1 MKLVSKNAGIHTL
14 KKLSVVKR
22 EKPCLDAEWHFH
34 PEFELLY
41 ISKSF
46 GIRFVGD
53 SVSHFSPGDLVLV
66 GSYLPHLWRNNGSY
80 YKKNSNQKV
89 KTVVTKFIRDFIG
102 ADTFKNPE
110 FGDIDALLSDS
121 RFGVSFG
128 KSVSEKMHDE
138 LLQLCDL
145 SPVEKSISLLT
156 ILHRL
161 SREGDK
167 ELLSSSEMHQLT
179 KQKSG
184 RIDKVYKFISDN
196 YNTIIKL
203 DDVAKVANMTPNSF
217 CRFFKKYTNKSFIEF
232 LNEVRIRNAS
242 RLLIQEDLTVSQIA
256 YTVGYNSITN
266 FNKQFKLITGVTP
279 LHYKS
284 NFDNQE

>member
-1 MKLVSKNAGIHTL
+1 MKLVSKNTGTHTI
-14 KKLSVVKR
+14 KKLSVIRR

-66 GSYLPHLWRNNGSY
+66 GSYLPHLWRNNSSY
-80 YKKNSNQKV
+80 YKNDSKKSV
-89 KTVVTKFIRDFIG
+89 KTVVTKFTKDFIG
-102 ADTFKNPE
+102 SDTFEKSE
-110 FGDIDALLSDS
+110 FRDIGALLHDS

-128 KSVSEKMHDE
+128 KSISAKMHDE

-145 SPVEKSISLLT
+145 SISEKSISLLS
-156 ILHRL
+156 ILDRL
-161 SREGDK
+161 SREKDR
-167 ELLSSSEMHQLT
+167 ELLSSSEMHQII
-179 KQKSG
+179 KKKSG
-184 RIDKVYKFISDN
+184 RIDKIYKFISDN
-196 YNTIIKL
+196 YNYPIKL
-203 DDVAKVANMTPNSF
+203 DDVSKVANMTPNSF

-242 RLLIQEDLTVSQIA
+242 RLLIQENLTVSQIA
-256 YTVGYNSITN
+256 YSVGFNSITN
-266 FNKQFKLITGVTP
+266 FNKQFKLNTGVTP
-279 LHYKS
+279 LQFKS
-284 NFDNQE
+284 NFEN

>member
-1 MKLVSKNAGIHTL
+1 MKLVSKNTGAHTL

-66 GSYLPHLWRNNGSY
+66 GSYLPHLWRNNSSY
-80 YKKNSNQKV
+80 YKGGSDKSV
-89 KTVVTKFIRDFIG
+89 KTVVTKFTRDFIG
-102 ADTFKNPE
+102 SDTFENTE
-110 FGDIDALLSDS
+110 FGDINALLLDS

-128 KSVSEKMHDE
+128 KSISEKMHDE

-145 SPVEKSISLLT
+145 NSTEKYISLLS
-156 ILHRL
+156 ILNRL
-161 SREGDK
+161 SKEENR

-196 YNTIIKL
+196 YNSTITLNDIS
-203 DDVAKVANMTPNSF
+203 KVANMTPNSF

-242 RLLIQEDLTVSQIA
+242 RLLIQENLTVSQIA

-279 LHYKS
+279 LDYKS
-284 NFDNQE
+284 DFENQS